1 MSHCIRDALR
11 QAVFLGEGMA
21 CESLLRV
28 LLDQVLQ
35 EWDRLTLLSSILQ
48 VLQQSIHFR
57 LGLGQL
63 VQTDVQVD
71 QAFSNRDIFGF
82 EGA

>member
-1 MSHCIRDALR
+1 
-11 QAVFLGEGMA
+11 MA